1 MYEDLKTLTSSFTP
15 AALLWLVIILQAIE
29 QEIEKLCPSSISSLC
44 DSIIGT
50 EGSKL
55 LDWVAK
61 ELDPTTVCSAID
73 AC

>member
-1 MYEDLKTLTSSFTP
+1 MSLM
-15 AALLWLVIILQAIE
+15 LQAIE
-29 QEIEKLCPSSISSLC
+29 AEIEKLCPASISSLC

-55 LDWVAK
+55 LDWIAK